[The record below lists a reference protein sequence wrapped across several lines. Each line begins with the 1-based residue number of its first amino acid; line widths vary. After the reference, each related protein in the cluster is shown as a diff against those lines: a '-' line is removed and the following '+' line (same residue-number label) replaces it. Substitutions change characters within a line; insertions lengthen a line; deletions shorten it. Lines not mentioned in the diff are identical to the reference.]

1 MPDATTAKIAALN
14 DHARRSFTGCRVV
27 ITQGVQELKDIPF
40 ILDQVSRYNTFTP
53 DNDPYGEHDFGSFLH
68 GDTTIFWKIDGVD
81 APSHNGIAMCQT
93 GFVGSQFKRK
103 ETSMSDISILAIDLA
118 KHSFQVCATTAEGV
132 VKFNRKYS
140 RGKLS
145 QLLAE
150 HSSCL
155 VAMEACATSH
165 WWGRYAQ
172 EAGHEVRLIPPI
184 YVKPFVK

>member
-1 MPDATTAKIAALN
+1 
-14 DHARRSFTGCRVV
+14 
-27 ITQGVQELKDIPF
+27 
-40 ILDQVSRYNTFTP
+40 
-53 DNDPYGEHDFGSFLH
+53 
-68 GDTTIFWKIDGVD
+68 
-81 APSHNGIAMCQT
+81 
-93 GFVGSQFKRK
+93 
-103 ETSMSDISILAIDLA
+103 MSDISILAIDLA

-172 EAGHEVRLIPPI
+172 
-184 YVKPFVK
+184 